1 MMGNNSTLVA
11 AKATVKSH
19 AHGGVGRGLE
29 VVNCSKAYRRGR
41 PEPVQAL
48 KNVSVAFS
56 EPGIYGL
63 LGNNGAG
70 KSTLFRILTNQ
81 AFPTT
86 GSAQLDGQVIT
97 ENPAALTNVI
107 LLDSSAP
114 VSRDSVRT
122 FFALTGASHGGFDW
136 EFAQELADRFSLDP
150 SKHMSSLSNGYCS
163 IARLI
168 ACLCANCDY
177 VLLDEPTQGMDAP
190 HRQMFATAV
199 VDAYARRSRTIV
211 IASHLISEIEP
222 IISRVAIIN
231 QGRLIAVDSTEALCD
246 KARKIEGSTD
256 AVDRW
261 IAQTGA
267 TVLSRSSIARSENA
281 VVLVGARNVDAE
293 EVTVERIGL
302 QDLFIALTAYD
313 STHPDELRGL
323 VHEEAT
329 ASHEALSSDQKSHCD
344 SHRIVRGA
352 LAAHLRYTLQTCTI
366 SFGIFCACL
375 LAADLV
381 VFISSVAVGQTGVYF
396 GAGVPFVIF
405 AAIISAAT
413 LRTASSRYLQ
423 YGLSRTEL
431 LGSLL
436 GLVLLTSVIDSCVVS
451 LFALIQNSIPSVK
464 VWVIL
469 GIPGLYAGGF
479 RYMDDPVI
487 RSASQFWAM
496 LGILFLLIITVK
508 ALAGL
513 CMALAFR
520 LSKIMRA
527 VALGVFL
534 AVCTILG
541 AEITINGS
549 VRSGVESILGITDG
563 GTAKV
568 TFSAGPLCVT
578 MLIISLICGICVWL
592 LLRRWEPADK

>member
-1 MMGNNSTLVA
+1 MGNNSTLVV
-11 AKATVKSH
+11 AKATVKSR
-19 AHGGVGRGLE
+19 GGIGRGLE
-29 VVNCSKAYRRGR
+29 VVDCSKVYRRGR
-41 PEPVQAL
+41 QEPVQAL
-48 KNVSVAFS
+48 QNVSVAFS

-107 LLDSSAP
+107 LLDSTAP
-114 VSRDSVRT
+114 VTRDSIRT

-136 EFAQELADRFSLDP
+136 EFAQELADRFSLDL

-168 ACLCANCDY
+168 ACLCADCDY

-199 VDAYARRSRTIV
+199 MDAYARRPRTIV

-231 QGRLIAVDSTEALCD
+231 RGQLIAVDSTEELCG
-246 KARKIEGSTD
+246 KARKIEGSVD
-256 AVDRW
+256 AVNQW
-261 IAQTGA
+261 VAQTGA

-281 VVLVGARNVDAE
+281 IVLVGAHSCDSE
-293 EVTVERIGL
+293 GVTVERIGL

-313 STHPDELRGL
+313 NQHPDELHEL
-323 VHEEAT
+323 VREEST
-329 ASHEALSSDQKSHCD
+329 ASQESSDQKSHRD

-352 LAAHLRYTLQTCTI
+352 LAAHLRYTLQACTI
-366 SFGIFCACL
+366 SFEIFCACL
-375 LAADLV
+375 LAADLI

-405 AAIISAAT
+405 AAIISAVT

-451 LFALIQNSIPSVK
+451 LFALIQNSIPSVR

-469 GIPGLYAGGF
+469 EIPGLYTKGF

-487 RSASQFWAM
+487 RSASQFWGM
-496 LGILFLLIITVK
+496 LGILLLLIITIK

-513 CMALAFR
+513 WMALAFR
-520 LSKIMRA
+520 LPKVIRA

-541 AEITINGS
+541 AETTINGS
-549 VRSGVESILGITDG
+549 VRSGVESILGITGG
-563 GTAKV
+563 GTAHV
-568 TFSAGPLCVT
+568 TFSAGPLCAT
-578 MLIISLICGICVWL
+578 MLVIALICGAFVWL